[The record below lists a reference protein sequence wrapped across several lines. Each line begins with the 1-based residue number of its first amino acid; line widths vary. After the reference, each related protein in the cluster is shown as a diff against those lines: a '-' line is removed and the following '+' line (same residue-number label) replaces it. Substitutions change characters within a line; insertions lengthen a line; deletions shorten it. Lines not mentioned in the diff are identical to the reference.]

1 MAWNTALDSAGVTYY
16 WNEAGVSQYEKPADY
31 NPATAQAAGAYSQ
44 YANNG
49 MGSTTGYG
57 AQAAFDFS
65 SVSMQFA
72 SQYSQGNTNYKDV
85 QDQGCDKPADQAT
98 ADFWRDN
105 ELKVYGGSP
114 PPNLTFEAANL
125 PGPMMQAIHTAKYE
139 KPSVIQAQTW
149 PAAMARR
156 DVIGIAKTGSGK
168 TLAYLVPAFVRIAA
182 EASGLVL
189 PTLSTL
195 VLAPTRELAV
205 QIEAECVRFGGRL
218 GISSACVYGG
228 APREKQL
235 EQLQAGVHA
244 IIATPGRLNDFLNT
258 GEVRLDEVNLP

>member
-1 MAWNTALDSAGVTYY
+1 MWQPVEDESTGNTYY
-16 WNEAGVSQYEKPADY
+16 WHTETGAVQWEKPEDLPLPPDEAST
-31 NPATAQAAGAYSQ
+31 PAPAEASAAPS
-44 YANNG
+44 
-49 MGSTTGYG
+49 SS
-57 AQAAFDFS
+57 AAPAAAAS
-65 SVSMQFA
+65 SAAAAAAPSIAEWKAKHEVVLS
-72 SQYSQGNTNYKDV
+72 V
-85 QDQGCDKPADQAT
+85 GCPDPI
-98 ADFWRDN
+98 
-105 ELKVYGGSP
+105 
-114 PPNLTFEAANL
+114 LTFEAAKL
-125 PGPMMQAIHTAKYE
+125 PRDLLDAIVGAGFAV
-139 KPSVIQAQTW
+139 PSPIQSATW
-149 PAAMARR
+149 SPAMRGR